1 MLTVPRR
8 ARRQGLNR
16 EVVERITSN
25 IRIGDLERTQGKILI
40 SGQMQSY
47 GGWRKGTM
55 TLGRG
60 MA

>member
-1 MLTVPRR
+1 MIPRR

-40 SGQMQSY
+40 SRQMQSY
-47 GGWRKGTM
+47 GRWRKGTM